1 MNISSDEQKIKR
13 ITDAVLSLPVL
24 PTITSKILE
33 LVDNPQTSAQMLS
46 NLVSRDQVLTAKI
59 LKIANSSFYGFSGE
73 INTVKHAVVILGY
86 DSLKEISLSMSVFN
100 VFKSDKKNKYFDV
113 TEFWKHS
120 IGVGMCARLIAE
132 KISYPNTSE
141 AFTAGI
147 LHDLGKVVLNQY
159 LPYDFLKMQEMVNL
173 DNIPVAVAEKEIFG
187 VGHSQVG
194 TWLATRW
201 KLPEKLTSAI
211 EFHHCPWVFEGED
224 LIPVIIFL
232 ANRLAFSAKIGSSG
246 RKVLENI
253 QTENQEFILA
263 KTGLTEIDYS
273 DIITQLKTVYEMNGS
288 NLVSEI
294 N

>member
-1 MNISSDEQKIKR
+1 
-13 ITDAVLSLPVL
+13 
-24 PTITSKILE
+24 
-33 LVDNPQTSAQMLS
+33 MLS

-100 VFKSDKKNKYFDV
+100 VFKAEKKNRFFDV

-120 IGVGMCARLIAE
+120 IAVGMCARILAE
-132 KISYPNTSE
+132 KMNYANASE

-159 LPYDFLKMQEMVNL
+159 LPYDFLKVQEVVNME
-173 DNIPVAVAEKEIFG
+173 DIPVAVAEKDIFG
-187 VGHSQVG
+187 VGHAQVG
-194 TWLATRW
+194 AWLAKRW
-201 KLPEKLTSAI
+201 KLPQKLTDTIMYHHSPW
-211 EFHHCPWVFEGED
+211 EFESEEMMPTIV
-224 LIPVIIFL
+224 FL

-246 RKVLENI
+246 RKFLETI
-253 QTENQEFILA
+253 DPEKMEVIET
-263 KTGLTEIDYS
+263 KTGLTNEDYAPLMS
-273 DIITQLKTVYEMNGS
+273 QLKSEYELNGS